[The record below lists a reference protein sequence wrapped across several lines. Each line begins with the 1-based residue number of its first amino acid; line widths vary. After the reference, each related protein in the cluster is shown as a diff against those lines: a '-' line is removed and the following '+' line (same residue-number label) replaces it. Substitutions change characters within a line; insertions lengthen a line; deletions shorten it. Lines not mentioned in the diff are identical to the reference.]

1 MSDYETKD
9 NTGALFNNDAYKKT
23 DKHPD
28 LTGNIVIGGEKY
40 YLSAWSNTS
49 KAGNKY
55 IKLSATAEQ
64 KQKKQDDDLPF

>member
-1 MSDYETKD
+1 MS
-9 NTGALFNNDAYKKT
+9 GVLFKNNKKET

>member
-1 MSDYETKD
+1 MEDKDMS
-9 NTGALFNNDAYKKT
+9 GVLFKNNKKET
-23 DKHPD
+23 DKHPE

>member
-1 MSDYETKD
+1 MEDKDMS
-9 NTGALFNNDAYKKT
+9 GVLFKNNKKET

-64 KQKKQDDDLPF
+64 KQKKQDDDLQF

>member
-1 MSDYETKD
+1 MEDKDMS
-9 NTGALFNNDAYKKT
+9 GVLFKNNKKET

-28 LTGNIVIGGEKY
+28 LTGNIVIGGEKD

>member
-1 MSDYETKD
+1 MEYKDMS
-9 NTGALFNNDAYKKT
+9 GVLFKNNKKET

>member
-1 MSDYETKD
+1 MEDKDMS
-9 NTGALFNNDAYKKT
+9 GVLFKNNKKET